1 MVSTDLLVDTPV
13 APAPMHS
20 STEAFWRACALAQDI
35 KRLKTEGPRINDLT
49 VSHTIRRNLG
59 EKGKEFEETYKW
71 IPDNVIVSGGAYEV
85 EEPQWLDLPQMSYFE
100 FYQARRSD

>member
-1 MVSTDLLVDTPV
+1 
-13 APAPMHS
+13 MHRCI
-20 STEAFWRACALAQDI
+20 STEAFWRACARAQDI

-49 VSHTIRRNLG
+49 VSHTVRRREAG

-85 EEPQWLDLPQMSYFE
+85 EEPKWLDLPQMSYFE
-100 FYQARRSD
+100 FYQARPSDQY